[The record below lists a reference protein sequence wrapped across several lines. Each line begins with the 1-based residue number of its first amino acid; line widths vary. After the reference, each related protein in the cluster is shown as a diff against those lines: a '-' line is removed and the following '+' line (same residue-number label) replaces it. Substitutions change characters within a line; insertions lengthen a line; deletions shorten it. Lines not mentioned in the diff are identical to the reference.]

1 MSPSR
6 RAAWTLWTT
15 TVLLVVTALLLPGN
29 GNDAGTFAGASFA
42 LFVLQALTFA
52 TVGLVLARSRPR
64 NSVSWLFGAV
74 GLFVGLYM
82 VTNRYQHY
90 ALVLRPE
97 TLPLGEVAAWLQTW
111 LYVPAL
117 GIFVTLLPQLVPTGR
132 PLSRRWNSAV
142 VLAGVACLGLAL
154 SDATQPGRIDQSSIS
169 NPVGISPSAHVTLEG
184 VASTLYLSA
193 ALVGFSSLIARWRR
207 ADVVER
213 QQLKWFAY
221 FAALLPLFVAVN
233 GVIEVVG
240 VAEEKAA
247 VIALAMAS
255 AAFLGLPV
263 GIAISILRYR
273 LYDIDLVI
281 KRTLVYAVLSL
292 TLAAA
297 YLGSVLLF
305 RLLLSPVTGD
315 SDLAVAGSTLAVA
328 ALFRPARSRIQ
339 ALVDRRFYRA
349 RYDAGRTVEG
359 FAARL
364 RDELDLETLG
374 TDLRTVVA
382 DTMQPAH
389 VSLWLRDAR

>member
-1 MSPSR
+1 VSPSR
-6 RAAWTLWTT
+6 GAAWTLWTT
-15 TVLLVVTALLLPGN
+15 TLLLVVTALLLPGN
-29 GNDAGTFAGASFA
+29 GDDDGVFAGASFA

-74 GLFVGLYM
+74 GLFVALYM
-82 VTNRYQHY
+82 VTNRYQHH
-90 ALVLRPE
+90 ALVVSPE
-97 TLPLGEVAAWLQTW
+97 PLPFGELAAWLQTW

-132 PLSRRWNSAV
+132 PISRRWYPAV
-142 VLAGVACLGLAL
+142 VLAGVACAGLAV

-169 NPVGISPSAHVTLEG
+169 NPVGMSPSTHATFEG
-184 VASTLYLSA
+184 LASTLYLVA
-193 ALVGFSSLIARWRR
+193 ALVGFASLITRWRR
-207 ADVVER
+207 AGAEER

-233 GVIEVVG
+233 GVIEVAG
-240 VAEEKAA
+240 VDEESAA
-247 VIALAMAS
+247 VIALVMAG

-273 LYDIDLVI
+273 LFDIDLVI
-281 KRTLVYAVLSL
+281 KRTLVYGVLSL

-305 RLLLSPVTGD
+305 RLVLSPVTGD

-328 ALFRPARSRIQ
+328 ALFRPARARIQ

-349 RYDAGRTVEG
+349 RYDAGRTLER
-359 FAARL
+359 FAVRL